1 MARLSLKCA
10 CGWTFFVPD
19 STPGHEVDCP
29 SCQESVAIP
38 GRKPGQAAP
47 PSAGAIAARIQSR
60 QSRIKMLILGTVVAA
75 VGAGLYFG
83 FAPNSKPPS
92 EEDLKTESPGV
103 AASVPKPRP
112 APRPAPPGSDLPPP
126 PPPLYTT
133 VQIQE
138 LRHNVFANVWL
149 LNMSAILSECMR
161 YRGLTNDWAQ
171 LQANIAIHE
180 SRIKQNL
187 VELAKVGDKVI
198 LEPYLAQGDQ
208 IIRFGLK
215 DLTAMKSSEAAK
227 VLAIW
232 ANNWTPGAALEKVDI
247 LREGAALSIHLQFPE
262 NSTELL
268 TLLRHPAIQPDNP
281 AEPAPGPDPAPSG
294 DVTSLPADLFKDVND
309 RFSALPP
316 GYRSL
321 LLAGDRQRLEDLAAN
336 RKGAADDVSWI
347 KSRILGESLPAFQR
361 EAEMVRSQVLALEPK
376 LKENAATDVII
387 RKNGTKV
394 EGQIVETTD
403 AFVRIKSRFG
413 SVPIPKEEIAKVEK
427 GKGSATEFPAKYA
440 EAKGSLEKLVPLMAW
455 CAEKSLKTEKEFVAY
470 NVLTLDASNDR
481 ARIALGLARPAT
493 GPGGKSP
500 GSDETPKPDPAVE
513 KAMVSVAEDVTTR
526 SPAFSDVIVE
536 MRRRTDKLTA
546 KQLPIPPDKAAK
558 GLSFI
563 QNPLTFDPSKLPATS
578 LVEIGS
584 WWRDLSLE
592 ERREF
597 AAYFGLWCAV
607 LRGRK

>member
-10 CGWTFFVPD
+10 CGWTFFLPD
-19 STPGHEVDCP
+19 STPGHEVNCP
-29 SCQESVAIP
+29 SCQESVPIP
-38 GRKPGQAAP
+38 GRKPGQHAP
-47 PSAGAIAARIQSR
+47 QSAGEIAARIQSR
-60 QSRIKMLILGTVVAA
+60 QSRFKTLLLGGAGVAVA
-75 VGAGLYFG
+75 AGLYFG
-83 FAPNSKPPS
+83 LATNSKPAPQ
-92 EEDLKTESPGV
+92 EDPKNPFSTEGGSAPT
-103 AASVPKPRP
+103 PRP
-112 APRPAPPGSDLPPP
+112 APRPASPGSDLPPP

-133 VQIQE
+133 PQIQD

-161 YRGLTNDWAQ
+161 YRGLTNDWGQ

-180 SRIKQNL
+180 GRIKQNL
-187 VELAKVGDKVI
+187 AELAKVGEKVV

-215 DLTAMKSSEAAK
+215 DLTTMKSADAGQ
-227 VLAIW
+227 VLAFW
-232 ANNWTPGAALEKVDI
+232 ANNWTPGAALEKVDV
-247 LREGAALSIHLQFPE
+247 LREGAAVSIYLQFPE

-281 AEPAPGPDPAPSG
+281 AEPAPGLDPAASG
-294 DVTSLPADLFKDVND
+294 VVISLPADLIKDVND
-309 RFSALPP
+309 RFAALPP

-321 LLAGDRQRLEDLAAN
+321 LVPDDRRRLEDLAAN
-336 RKGAADDVSWI
+336 RKGSPEDVQWI

-361 EAEMVRSQVLALEPK
+361 EAEMVRSQVLGLEPK
-376 LKENAATDVII
+376 LKENAATDVIY

-427 GKGSATEFPAKYA
+427 GKGSATEFPAQYA

-455 CAEKSLKTEKEFVAY
+455 CAEKSLKAEKEFVAY
-470 NVLTLDASNDR
+470 TVLTLDASNER
-481 ARIALGLARPAT
+481 ARTAVGLARPAI
-493 GPGGKSP
+493 GSGGKSP
-500 GSDETPKPDPAVE
+500 GTDETTKTAPGAE
-513 KAMVSVAEDVTTR
+513 KTVAAIAADVLTK
-526 SPAFSDVIVE
+526 SFAFSDVIQE

-546 KQLPIPPDKAAK
+546 AQLPIVPESAGK

-578 LVEIGS
+578 LLEIGS
-584 WWRDLSLE
+584 WWSNLPIE
-592 ERREF
+592 ERRQF
-597 AAYFGLWCAV
+597 AAYYGLWCAV
-607 LRGRK
+607 MRGRK